1 MFPASSLHA
10 LRAAAASERRD
21 RIRLYREVEDPDAAD
36 PYATKGEVLYD
47 GACSVTESATRIR
60 QASEGDAAFDADVMV
75 RLPLIEPFDVQGV
88 RAEVTYGGIDAAE
101 RITREAA
108 LDEIERGRVERRL
121 FLTWQTHG
129 A

>member
-36 PYATKGEVLYD
+36 PYATKEEVLYD

-75 RLPLIEPFDVQGV
+75 RIPLVDPFDTKGVQADV
-88 RAEVTYGGIDAAE
+88 EYGGIDESE
-101 RITREAA
+101 RITREAVVT
-108 LDEIERGRVERRL
+108 ETERGRIEMFV